1 MIHSKSHPDQRY
13 LDILNKRQGS
23 AHESSSLLETA
34 YNQILLQIVRGT
46 LPSGAVLKTT
56 KLSEELGLS
65 RTPIVQALQR
75 LIADGIVTQIPQQRA
90 VVAEGADRWL
100 VNIHELRLLLE
111 PHAAL
116 QATKRFDSEILDLL
130 TESGKAAAPSKK
142 DEWIHKARAF
152 DYLLHTSI
160 ARASGNL
167 PLCESICKCMS
178 FKLLTYE
185 VSDDAPELLQ
195 RDYEEHL
202 KILEALQKRQPETA
216 SAAMLFHL
224 RSSVEFRKAGGNII

>member
-1 MIHSKSHPDQRY
+1 MTHPASELDLRDLEMNYKDPHSPRE
-13 LDILNKRQGS
+13 N
-23 AHESSSLLETA
+23 ASLLETA
-34 YNQILLQIVRGT
+34 YHQILLQIVRGS
-46 LPSGAVLKTT
+46 LPSGTVLKTT
-56 KLSEELGLS
+56 KLSDELGLS

-100 VNIHELRLLLE
+100 VDIHELRLLLE
-111 PHAAL
+111 PHAAH
-116 QATKRFDSEILDLL
+116 QATNRLDSEMLDLL
-130 TESGKAAAPSKK
+130 SEYGKAAEAIEHP
-142 DEWIHKARAF
+142 DWVQAARAF

-167 PLCESICKCMS
+167 PLCESIRKCMS
-178 FKLLTYE
+178 FKRLTYE
-185 VSDDAPELLQ
+185 ISDDAPELLL

-202 KILEALQKRQPETA
+202 KILEALKKRQPETA

-224 RSSVEFRKAGGNII
+224 RSSVEFRKPGGNII

>member
-1 MIHSKSHPDQRY
+1 MTHPESQLDQSDLEMIDKHPGIPQ
-13 LDILNKRQGS
+13 
-23 AHESSSLLETA
+23 ESSSLLEAA
-34 YNQILLQIVRGT
+34 YNQILLQIVRGS
-46 LPSGAVLKTT
+46 LPSGTVLKTT
-56 KLSEELGLS
+56 KLSDELGLS

-100 VNIHELRLLLE
+100 VDIHEMRLLLE
-111 PHAAL
+111 PHAVL
-116 QATKRFDSEILDLL
+116 QATNRLDSEMLDLL
-130 TESGKAAAPSKK
+130 SEYGKAAEPT
-142 DEWIHKARAF
+142 EQPHWIQPARAF

-167 PLCESICKCMS
+167 PLCESIRKCMS
-178 FKLLTYE
+178 FKRLTYE
-185 VSDDAPELLQ
+185 ISEDAPELLQ

-202 KILEALQKRQPETA
+202 KILEALKKRQPETA

-224 RSSVEFRKAGGNII
+224 RSSVEFRKPGGNIF

>member
-1 MIHSKSHPDQRY
+1 MNQTEPQSDWKHMN
-13 LDILNKRQGS
+13 ILNQHQKTMPES
-23 AHESSSLLETA
+23 ASLVETA
-34 YNQILLQIVRGT
+34 YHQILLQIVDGT
-46 LPSGAVLKTT
+46 LPSGTVLKTT
-56 KLSEELGLS
+56 KLSDELGLS
-65 RTPIVQALQR
+65 RTPVVQALQR

-100 VNIHELRLLLE
+100 VNIHEVRLLLE

-116 QATKRFDSEILDLL
+116 LATKLMEPETLELL
-130 TESGKAAAPSKK
+130 TASGKAAAPARNH
-142 DEWIHKARAF
+142 DWTCKAHAF
-152 DYLLHTSI
+152 DFFLHTSI

-178 FKLLTYE
+178 FKRLTYE
-185 VSDDAPELLQ
+185 ISDDAPELLQ
-195 RDYEEHL
+195 RDYQEHM

-224 RSSVEFRKAGGNII
+224 HSSVEFRKAGGNII

>member
-1 MIHSKSHPDQRY
+1 MTHSKPHLDQSY
-13 LDILNKRQGS
+13 LDILNKQHGT
-23 AHESSSLLETA
+23 AQETSSLLETA
-34 YNQILLQIVRGT
+34 YNQILLQIVRGI
-46 LPSGAVLKTT
+46 LPSGTVLKTT

-100 VNIHELRLLLE
+100 VDIHEMRLLLE
-111 PHAAL
+111 PYAAL
-116 QATKRFDSEILDLL
+116 QAAKRLDSETLELL
-130 TESGKAAAPSKK
+130 TESGNAATPTQKDDWTQKA
-142 DEWIHKARAF
+142 HAF
-152 DYLLHTSI
+152 DFLLHTSI

-167 PLCESICKCMS
+167 PLCETICKCMS
-178 FKLLTYE
+178 FKRLTYE
-185 VSDDAPELLQ
+185 ISDDAPELLQ

-216 SAAMLFHL
+216 SAALLFHL
-224 RSSVEFRKAGGNII
+224 RSSVEFRKDGGNII

>member
-1 MIHSKSHPDQRY
+1 MNTSEPHSSHSP
-13 LDILNKRQGS
+13 LDILNVNRGL
-23 AHESSSLLETA
+23 AHETSTLVETA
-34 YNQILLQIVRGT
+34 YNQILLQIVRGL
-46 LPSGAVLKTT
+46 LPSGTVLKTT
-56 KLSEELGLS
+56 KLSDELGLS

-90 VVAEGADRWL
+90 VVAEGADNWL
-100 VNIHELRLLLE
+100 VDIHEMRLLLE
-111 PHAAL
+111 PRATLHAARRL
-116 QATKRFDSEILDLL
+116 DPETLTLLSEH
-130 TESGKAAAPSKK
+130 GKAAEPNEQL
-142 DEWIHKARAF
+142 EWVPQAHAF

-178 FKLLTYE
+178 FKRLTYE
-185 VSDDAPELLQ
+185 ISDDSPELLR
-195 RDYEEHL
+195 RDHKEHL
-202 KILEALQKRQPETA
+202 MILEALQKRQPETA